1 MAFRRFRKRRL
12 IYFIGVPL
20 LLVALAFV
28 ALTLFS
34 QKPPTEKIE
43 FARKAI
49 ADAIKDQA
57 EIYAPEQLA
66 IAQKKWQSAMDEWK
80 LNNEKNAILRNY
92 SKTIVYADLAIKTA
106 GEAKADAIKRKQE
119 LTIEIQAG
127 IKLLKESVN
136 YIEQATGKLPL
147 NHNIR
152 KRLTPFIMKLNELES
167 AYERE
172 DLLSAKKTIETIKT
186 NIEALKKQTT
196 NLLNEYFESYPRWVR
211 LDQEM
216 KQWSKNTGGVS
227 LVVDKFSK
235 RCIVY
240 KAGKVLRE
248 YEVELGLNWLG
259 DKIQRG
265 DKATPEGKYSITA
278 KKSGSKT
285 IYHKA
290 LLINF
295 PNEEDKR
302 RFNEMKSRG
311 MLSRNAHIGGLIEIH
326 GGGGKGIDW
335 TDGCVALENRDM
347 DSLFAICS
355 VGTPVAIVGSL
366 TPMDKIFNL
375 EDVK

>member
-1 MAFRRFRKRRL
+1 MALRRSGKKR
-12 IYFIGVPL
+12 FILYTGAL
-20 LLVALAFV
+20 LLIAV
-28 ALTLFS
+28 LTFAAIALFS

-43 FARKAI
+43 LARKAI
-49 ADAIKDQA
+49 ADAVRDKAD
-57 EIYAPEQLA
+57 IYSPEQLSN
-66 IAQKKWQSAMDEWK
+66 AQKKWQSAMDEWK
-80 LNNEKNAILRNY
+80 LNNEKSAILRNY
-92 SKTIVYADLAIKTA
+92 SKAIVYADLAIKTA

-119 LTIEIQAG
+119 LITELEAG

-152 KRLTPFIMKLNELES
+152 KRLTPYMMKLNELES

-172 DLLSAKKTIETIKT
+172 DLLSAKKSMQTIKT

-196 NLLNEYFESYPRWVR
+196 SLLKEYFESYPRWIK

-216 KQWSKNTGGVS
+216 RQWSKNSGGIS

-235 RCIVY
+235 KCIVY
-240 KAGKVLRE
+240 KAGKVLKE

-265 DKATPEGKYSITA
+265 DKATPEGKYKVTA

-285 IYHKA
+285 IYYKA

-302 RFNEMKSRG
+302 RFNEMKARG
-311 MLSRNAHIGGLIEIH
+311 MLPRNAHIGGLIEIH

-347 DSLFAICS
+347 DNLYAICS

-366 TPMDKIFNL
+366 IPMEKIFNL
-375 EDVK
+375 ENIK

>member
-1 MAFRRFRKRRL
+1 
-12 IYFIGVPL
+12 
-20 LLVALAFV
+20 
-28 ALTLFS
+28 
-34 QKPPTEKIE
+34 
-43 FARKAI
+43 
-49 ADAIKDQA
+49 
-57 EIYAPEQLA
+57 
-66 IAQKKWQSAMDEWK
+66 
-80 LNNEKNAILRNY
+80 
-92 SKTIVYADLAIKTA
+92 
-106 GEAKADAIKRKQE
+106 
-119 LTIEIQAG
+119 
-127 IKLLKESVN
+127 
-136 YIEQATGKLPL
+136 
-147 NHNIR
+147 
-152 KRLTPFIMKLNELES
+152 MKLNELES

>member
-1 MAFRRFRKRRL
+1 MAFRKFRKRRL
-12 IYFIGVPL
+12 IFFIGVPVL
-20 LLVALAFV
+20 IVAFALVV
-28 ALTLFS
+28 ITLFS

-43 FARKAI
+43 LARKAI
-49 ADAIKDQA
+49 AEAVKDQA

-66 IAQKKWQSAMDEWK
+66 IARKKWQSAMDEWK

-106 GEAKADAIKRKQE
+106 TEAKADAIKRKQE
-119 LTIEIQAG
+119 LTVEIQEG

-186 NIEALKKQTT
+186 NIEALKRQTT
-196 NLLNEYFESYPRWVR
+196 NVLKEYFESYPRWVR

-216 KQWSKNTGGVS
+216 RQWSKNTGGVS

-240 KAGKVLRE
+240 KAGKVLKE

-265 DKATPEGKYSITA
+265 DKATPEGKYSVTA

-302 RFNEMKSRG
+302 RFSEMKSRG
-311 MLSRNAHIGGLIEIH
+311 MLSRNANIGGLIEIH

-355 VGTPVAIVGSL
+355 VGTPIAIVGSL